1 MSKNI
6 TVTNIIAILIAM
18 ALALPVT
25 AQISFATTETNSP
38 LDLPSSFD
46 LRDVN
51 DLNYVTSI
59 KSQSGGT
66 CWTHG
71 ALAAIESNL
80 LITGIWKKS
89 GISHEPNLAE
99 YHLDWWNGF
108 NQHYNADISPLTGG
122 LTVHNGGD
130 YRVTSAYL
138 ARGDGAI
145 YSPDANDDTEAD
157 YNWYEEAPQQYSS
170 SYDVYYVPDIEWYTI
185 GNNLE
190 RIETLKQALMT
201 HGALGTSFCV
211 NSRFIENYTH
221 YQPPEEMNDP
231 NHAVAIVGWD
241 DEKST
246 PAPQPG
252 AWLCKNSWGSGY
264 GEEGYFW
271 ISYYDKHC
279 CRHPEMGAISF
290 QDVEPLSYSDIYY
303 HDYHGWR
310 DTLTE
315 YKEAFNAFVAESDDL
330 LAAVSFFTPI
340 DNASYEVKIFDQFT
354 NGELLDELSSQIGI
368 MKHTGFHTISL
379 DYPVKIME
387 NDEFY
392 IYVKL
397 DGGHPIDRTSEV
409 PVLLGCE
416 QLGTLVD
423 SSARPGESYY
433 RSNGQWMDLY
443 YLDSLPYPG
452 TANFCMK
459 GLVIPQEIQISISGG
474 WGVSAR
480 ITNNN
485 AGDLSNIR
493 WSMVFEGG
501 MVINPENEGEISM
514 LLPGGTVDI
523 HSGFVFGVGFS
534 NLVITVSNWEK
545 IYPVL
550 VLGPFVL
557 MR

>member
-6 TVTNIIAILIAM
+6 TVINTIAIIIVL
-18 ALALPVT
+18 ALVLPVT
-25 AQISFATTETNSP
+25 AQISLHTKETTIP

-46 LRDVN
+46 LRNVN
-51 DLNYVTSI
+51 NINYVTSI

-71 ALAAIESNL
+71 AMGAIESNL
-80 LITGIWKKS
+80 LITGMWKEL
-89 GISHEPNLAE
+89 GIPNEPNLAE

-108 NQHYNADISPLTGG
+108 NQHYNDDISPLTGG

-130 YRVTSAYL
+130 YRVTSAYI

-145 YSPDANDDTEAD
+145 YCPDANDDTELD
-157 YNWYEEAPQQYSS
+157 YNWFEEAPQQYSS

-190 RIETLKQALMT
+190 RIETLKQVIMT

-211 NSRFIENYTH
+211 NGRFIENYTH

-231 NHAVAIVGWD
+231 NHAVAIIGWD
-241 DEKST
+241 DKKNT

-252 AWLCKNSWGSGY
+252 AWLCKNSWGSSY
-264 GEEGYFW
+264 GEDGYFW

-290 QDVEPLSYSDIYY
+290 QDVEPLYFSNIYY

-315 YKEAFNAFVAESDDL
+315 YTEAFNAFVAEGDEIL
-330 LAAVSFFTPI
+330 VAVSFFTPV
-340 DNASYEVKIFDQFT
+340 DNTSYEVKIYDQFA
-354 NGELLDELSSQIGI
+354 NGELFDELSSQSGI
-368 MKHTGFHTISL
+368 IKHTGFHTLSL
-379 DYPVKIME
+379 DNPVKILE
-387 NDEFY
+387 NEEFY

-397 DGGHPIDRTSEV
+397 DRGHPIDRTSEV

-433 RSNGQWMDLY
+433 RSNNQWLDLY
-443 YLDSLPYPG
+443 YLDTLPYPG

-474 WGVSAR
+474 WGASAR

-485 AGDLSNIR
+485 AGDFSDIQ

-501 MVINPENEGEISM
+501 MIIHPENEGVIST
-514 LLPGGTVDI
+514 LPIGETVDI
-523 HSGFVFGVGFS
+523 HSGFVFGIGFS
-534 NLVITVSNWEK
+534 NLVITVGNLEK

-557 MR
+557 IR